1 MLYHSGFAEVP
12 SNITLMLKS
21 DPEMDSKAVF
31 RCRHQSINAFINW
44 RVNGL
49 PSGHFLDARVGSM
62 IENST
67 IVNTLSI
74 PVRLEYSGTEVEC
87 LANFV
92 NGSPDISSAVV
103 LIIMIR
109 AGG

>member
-1 MLYHSGFAEVP
+1 M
-12 SNITLMLKS
+12 ILKT
-21 DPEMDSKAVF
+21 DPEMDSRVVF

-49 PSGHFLDARVGSM
+49 PAGHFLDATVGSM

-74 PVRLEYSGTEVEC
+74 PVRVEYSGTEVEC

-92 NGSPDISSAVV
+92 DGSPDISAAVV
-103 LIIMIR
+103 LTIMIR
-109 AGG
+109 AGE